1 MDSTRALQDIIGF
14 SNSERNTVIQSMKS
28 YVYTVIPRSIEG
40 LESSRPSESLK
51 AAKSRPHQVRISNP
65 QKTSQSESV
74 GPMPPSY

>member
-1 MDSTRALQDIIGF
+1 MIYIVWYILQ
-14 SNSERNTVIQSMKS
+14 
-28 YVYTVIPRSIEG
+28 PRSIEG

-51 AAKSRPHQVRISNP
+51 ATKSRPHQVRISNP